1 MQHVRSYCPPASE
14 VHPPASGQRG
24 SKGPAGC
31 RAAAHSAAEAPP
43 PRCGVSLAQGHCR
56 RARGAACGLY
66 TSPEGSP
73 SGFDAWKRHSI
84 WRREGEQPLK
94 SSCGLLA
101 LDLPQ
106 QSSTRSC
113 GRACKGEVRREPAPN
128 WWLSLGPVLTS
139 GWGILAWLPPHPPPL
154 LWVQAQWPSSVT
166 LHLPSAH
173 LSPQS
178 SPPALAVTSSQS
190 RGGVSSSS
198 AYLTPCPPLIRS
210 FYGPLSSGWRSDS
223 SACCMSTPLSGL
235 CSAWR
240 LLTH

>member
-1 MQHVRSYCPPASE
+1 MSWKGRRGPAEASGSNGAETGWARQAYRPSWGGDACQHSEPSGPSRLRKIMQHVRSYCPSASE

-154 LWVQAQWPSSVT
+154 LWVLATS
-166 LHLPSAH
+166 LLPCCIP
-173 LSPQS
+173 L
-178 SPPALAVTSSQS
+178 
-190 RGGVSSSS
+190 VS
-198 AYLTPCPPLIRS
+198 
-210 FYGPLSSGWRSDS
+210 
-223 SACCMSTPLSGL
+223 
-235 CSAWR
+235 
-240 LLTH
+240 